1 MLEVTGLGAWAALGL
16 MGLRRLRYQ
25 YLGGNLCHTP
35 SLTAGR
41 RGDAVVPSGPPDG
54 KLGWQVYL
62 PPSPR
67 PPSPV
72 GLVVAIS
79 PWGGRESCKSDHVSP
94 HPEWPGPAFLGRAHK
109 TRTLPLHPAQ
119 PHPQAF
125 PLLIIVSIFQNKIHF
140 SILSLSLAGGQFKRC
155 RINLAGRQGSRLAWL
170 PGSPGFLLGPG
181 GSSRGSL

>member
-25 YLGGNLCHTP
+25 YLGGNLCDTP

-41 RGDAVVPSGPPDG
+41 TEDAVVPSGPPDG

-72 GLVVAIS
+72 GLGVAVS
-79 PWGGRESCKSDHVSP
+79 PWGAENPANLIMSP
-94 HPEWPGPAFLGRAHK
+94 LTQNGQD
-109 TRTLPLHPAQ
+109 LH
-119 PHPQAF
+119 
-125 PLLIIVSIFQNKIHF
+125 
-140 SILSLSLAGGQFKRC
+140 SLAGHIK
-155 RINLAGRQGSRLAWL
+155 QGHCPFTLL
-170 PGSPGFLLGPG
+170 SPTP
-181 GSSRGSL
+181 SHSLC